1 MIKFFDTYKTVNAKD
16 HFLFNAIKITH
27 FPLNILLLLIFVQ
40 CYETT
45 DILLFKQSLTRHWKG
60 SHIYSYSANKSIKK
74 IQKYTVYISDAV
86 PELVGLSDIEPE
98 GS

>member
-1 MIKFFDTYKTVNAKD
+1 MQS
-16 HFLFNAIKITH
+16 L
-27 FPLNILLLLIFVQ
+27 FPLNILLWLIFVQ

-86 PELVGLSDIEPE
+86 SELVGLSDIESE
-98 GS
+98 GSWIWENGQPLWRWIDWF